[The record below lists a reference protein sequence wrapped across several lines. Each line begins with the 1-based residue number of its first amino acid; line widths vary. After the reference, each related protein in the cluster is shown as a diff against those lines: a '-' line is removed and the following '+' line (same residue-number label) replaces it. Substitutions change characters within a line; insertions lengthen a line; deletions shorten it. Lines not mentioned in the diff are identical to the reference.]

1 MRIKRTKNR
10 ARGIKAGTAERPRL
24 AVFRSLN
31 HIYAQIINDDESKTL
46 VSADSL
52 KVKDKAKKVDL
63 AVTVGKEIAKQAKA
77 KGITK
82 VLFDRR
88 DKRFHGRIAALANAA
103 REGGLEF

>member
-10 ARGIKAGTAERPRL
+10 ARGIQSGTAERPRL

-31 HIYAQIINDDESKTL
+31 HIYAQVINDEESKTI
-46 VSADSL
+46 VSTDSL
-52 KVKDKAKKVDL
+52 KIKDKAKKVDL
-63 AVTVGKEIAKQAKA
+63 AVMVGKEIAKQATA
-77 KGITK
+77 KGIKK

-88 DKRFHGRIAALANAA
+88 DKRYHGRIAALANAA

>member
-10 ARGIKAGTAERPRL
+10 ARGIKTGTAERPRL
-24 AVFRSLN
+24 AVYRSLN
-31 HIYAQIINDDESKTL
+31 HIYAQIINDDESKTI
-46 VSADSL
+46 VSTDSL
-52 KVKDKAKKVDL
+52 KIKEKAKKVDL
-63 AVTVGKEIAKQAKA
+63 AVLVGKEIAKQAKS

-88 DKRFHGRIAALANAA
+88 DKRYHGRVAALANAA